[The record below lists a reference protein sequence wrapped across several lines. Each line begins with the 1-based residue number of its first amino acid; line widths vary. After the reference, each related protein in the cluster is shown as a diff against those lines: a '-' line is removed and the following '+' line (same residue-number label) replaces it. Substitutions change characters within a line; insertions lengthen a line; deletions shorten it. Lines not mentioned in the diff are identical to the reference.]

1 MSDDRHERGMA
12 VRREVLGDAHVD
24 ASLEAA
30 TEVTAEFQDLIVV
43 RRPFPALQRG
53 RGAGTKLRR

>member
-24 ASLEAA
+24 ASPGP
-30 TEVTAEFQDLIVV
+30 
-43 RRPFPALQRG
+43 RP
-53 RGAGTKLRR
+53 T